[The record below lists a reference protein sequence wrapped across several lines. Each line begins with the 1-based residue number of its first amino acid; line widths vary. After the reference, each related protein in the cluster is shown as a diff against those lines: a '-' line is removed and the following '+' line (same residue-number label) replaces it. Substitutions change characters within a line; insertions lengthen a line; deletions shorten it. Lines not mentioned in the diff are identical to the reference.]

1 MRTSLRSFCILAAA
15 LGCTAAAHAAD
26 LPARYPVAPV
36 MPAPIYVPVYNW
48 TGVYLGIN
56 GGGGWGK
63 SQWDGIDNFDIS
75 GGLIGGTVGY
85 NWQFGQV
92 VVGVEG
98 DIDWSGIKGTTVVRC
113 AVGCSTRNDW
123 LATVRGRVGY
133 AFNRFLPYLTAGL
146 AIGDINATA
155 PGLPAGST
163 TKAGWTVGAGVEAG
177 IVSSVSVKAEYLYFD
192 LGNFNCGF
200 NCGLAGN
207 GNVSLAAHTF
217 RAGLNVRF

>member
-1 MRTSLRSFCILAAA
+1 MRTSFRSFGIVVAA
-15 LGCTAAAHAAD
+15 LGCAAVAHAAD
-26 LPARYPVAPV
+26 LPVRYPVAPV
-36 MPAPIYVPVYNW
+36 APAPIYVPIYNW

-56 GGGGWGK
+56 GGGAWGK

-75 GGLIGGTVGY
+75 GGLLGGTVGY

-92 VVGVEG
+92 VVGAEG
-98 DIDWSGIKGTTVVRC
+98 DVDWSSIKGTTVVRC
-113 AVGCSTRNDW
+113 AAGCSTRNHW

-133 AFNRFLPYLTAGL
+133 VFNRFLPYLTAGL
-146 AIGDINATA
+146 AVGDIDATV

-163 TKAGWTVGAGVEAG
+163 TKAGWTVGGGVEVG
-177 IVSSVSVKAEYLYFD
+177 IVSNVSVKAEYLYFD
-192 LGNFNCGF
+192 LGSFNCGF

-207 GNVSLAAHTF
+207 GNVSLYAHTF